1 LPKEVEMN
9 NVRLI
14 LPIAVILLLACL
26 IAPPATAKSYPMVC
40 KGGGEMVANFSHVK
54 GRGGFHSTSLSIDFK
69 KSPAAAS
76 VREPAPGHC
85 AWVDRAVTA
94 EEPSSLAYSPGSGQD
109 FFFEFKGSSWRL
121 TRTEDS
127 GLEQIMDAVRGG
139 EKFYIRCHRQGTF
152 FKVDSV
158 GP

>member
-1 LPKEVEMN
+1 MK
-9 NVRLI
+9 NVRVI
-14 LPIAVILLLACL
+14 LPIAAICLLACFL
-26 IAPPATAKSYPMVC
+26 AQPTMAKSYPMVC

-54 GRGGFHSTSLSIDFK
+54 ARGGFHSTSLSIDFK

-76 VREPAPGHC
+76 GREPAPGHC
-85 AWVDRAVTA
+85 AWVDRAISA

-121 TRTEDS
+121 TRTEDA
-127 GLEQIMDAVRGG
+127 GLEHIMKAMRSG
-139 EKFYIRCHRQGTF
+139 EKFYIRCHREGAY

>member
-1 LPKEVEMN
+1 MK
-9 NVRLI
+9 NVRLT
-14 LPIAVILLLACL
+14 LPITVICLLACFL
-26 IAPPATAKSYPMVC
+26 AQPTIAKSYPMVC
-40 KGGGEMVANFSHVK
+40 KGGGEMEANFSHVK
-54 GRGGFHSTSLSIDFK
+54 SRGDFHSTSLSITFK

-85 AWVDRAVTA
+85 AWVDRAISG

-109 FFFEFKGSSWRL
+109 FYFEFKGSSWRL
-121 TRTEDS
+121 TRTEDA
-127 GLEQIMDAVRGG
+127 GLEQIMNAVRDG
-139 EKFYIRCHRQGTF
+139 EKFYIRCHRQGTY

>member
-1 LPKEVEMN
+1 MKAFCTIF
-9 NVRLI
+9 RI
-14 LPIAVILLLACL
+14 LTVSLLVLAAGSQAVA
-26 IAPPATAKSYPMVC
+26 AESYPMVC

-54 GRGGFHSTSLSIDFK
+54 ARGGFHGTSLAIEFK

-85 AWVDRAVTA
+85 AWVDRAISA

-109 FFFEFKGSSWRL
+109 FFFEFKGDSWRL
-121 TRTEDS
+121 TKTEDT
-127 GLEQIMDAVRGG
+127 GLEQIMKALRSG
-139 EKFYIRCHRQGTF
+139 EKFYIRCRREGGF
-152 FKVDSV
+152 FKINSV